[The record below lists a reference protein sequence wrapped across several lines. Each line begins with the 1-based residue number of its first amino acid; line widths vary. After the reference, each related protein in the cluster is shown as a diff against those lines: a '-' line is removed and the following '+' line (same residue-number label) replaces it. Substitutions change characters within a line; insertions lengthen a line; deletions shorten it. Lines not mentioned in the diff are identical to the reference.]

1 MLLVRRTE
9 EENGDK
15 RILLNDEE
23 EVEED
28 DDDVPFMLDE
38 KDAST
43 SSIFLSLPFGTNLA
57 HCASALLPPF
67 LVRGKNYLI
76 DRKKCFSEG
85 SLFPFRG
92 ADLFLAK
99 NPPEHIGRHPA
110 LMDGKLREKPTF
122 LVNFRLPWGTL
133 ILYFEI
139 PERFLPFLHKRYEP
153 AALRTTHLPSLESGM
168 SPAERCVARF
178 LVGDDDHKKQTLKI
192 LPRVADG
199 PWVVKSVVG
208 NAKPAI
214 IGNKLPVKYF
224 YQSACKTKN
233 PATTNAAY
241 LEADLDI
248 AASGA
253 ARKILSV
260 VRSATQGLTFDVG
273 FVCEG
278 KQSEELPEQMMIAC
292 RLKGVDPLKAPP
304 LPPLSL

>member
-1 MLLVRRTE
+1 MLLKIRTKE
-9 EENGDK
+9 EQIDK
-15 RILLNDEE
+15 RIRVKHEEADEE
-23 EVEED
+23 D
-28 DDDVPFMLDE
+28 GAPIMWDE
-38 KDAST
+38 KDAPD
-43 SSIFLSLPFGTNLA
+43 SSIFVPLKFGTTNLA
-57 HCASALLPPF
+57 HRSSPVLPSF

-76 DRKKCFSEG
+76 DGKKSFSDG
-85 SLFPFRG
+85 TLFPFRG
-92 ADLFLAK
+92 ADLFLTK

-122 LVNFRLPWGTL
+122 LINFLLPWGTL

-139 PERFLPFLHKRYEP
+139 PEQFLPFLLKRYDP
-153 AALRTTHLPSLESGM
+153 AAVHSNHSLHSLEIGM
-168 SPAERCVARF
+168 TPAERCVGRF
-178 LVGDDDHKKQTLKI
+178 LLGDDDHKKQTLKI

-224 YQSACKTKN
+224 YQPSQNVSNMA
-233 PATTNAAY
+233 NAAY
-241 LEADLDI
+241 LEVDLDI

-260 VRSATQGLTFDVG
+260 VRSATQSLTFDVG

-278 KQSEELPEQMMIAC
+278 KQADELPEQTMVAC
-292 RLKGVDPLKAPP
+292 RLKGVDPSNAPP
-304 LPPLSL
+304 LPPMPL